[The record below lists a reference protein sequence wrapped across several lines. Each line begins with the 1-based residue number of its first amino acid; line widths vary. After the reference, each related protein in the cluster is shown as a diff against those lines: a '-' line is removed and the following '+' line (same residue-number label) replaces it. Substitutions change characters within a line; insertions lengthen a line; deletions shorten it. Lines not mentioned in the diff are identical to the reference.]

1 MKIIKEKFKFEQKTG
16 FYWGRIYFI
25 SDNKEWKTRIL
36 WAASREW
43 VRRKVMLEI
52 WPEEEVERL
61 VNKFVIKWKKVGNKI
76 FRQNVHY
83 DVNGVTLEEEAAG
96 KALLL
101 DKDKV

>member
-1 MKIIKEKFKFEQKTG
+1 MKIIKEKFKFERRLNY
-16 FYWGRIYFI
+16 YWGRIYFI

-43 VRRKVMLEI
+43 VRRKVMLEA
-52 WPEEEVERL
+52 WPDEEVERL
-61 VNKFVIKWKKVGNKI
+61 VNRFVIKWKKEGKKVL
-76 FRQNVHY
+76 RQDVHY
-83 DVNGVTLEEEAAG
+83 DVNGTSPEEEAVG